1 MAKRVRGIFITFEG
15 SEGCGKSTQAKLL
28 CDFLK
33 KEKKDVLHIREPGGI
48 KISEQIRKILLDENN
63 KEMVKSCEVLLYM
76 AARAQLVDE
85 KILPALKKGS
95 IIICDRFQDSTV
107 AYQGYGCGVDIRF
120 IQEIGRYVTENVRPD
135 LTFLLDLPTHKGLS
149 RIQAPKDRIEQR
161 SLSYHNRVRQGYL
174 AIAKKDPKR
183 VKVIKAHQSREEI
196 QKMIQQHVL
205 RLVH

>member
-174 AIAKKDPKR
+174 AIAKKDPKQIGR
-183 VKVIKAHQSREEI
+183 AH
-196 QKMIQQHVL
+196 V
-205 RLVH
+205 